1 MKKIVTGILAHV
13 DAGKTTLSE
22 GMLYL
27 SGAIRSLGRVDHK
40 DTFLD
45 TFQLEKARG
54 ITIFSKQ
61 ANFIWKD
68 MHVSL
73 LDTPGHIDFSAEMER
88 TLSVLDYA
96 ILVVSAIEGIQ
107 GHTKTLWYLLREYNI
122 PTFIF
127 VNKMDIADITK
138 EEVIEKIR
146 NELNDNI
153 IDFSNKDDYFYENL
167 AMCDEEMLEQYMENG
182 SIDDSLI
189 KEAVINRQ
197 VFPCMCGSA
206 LKLDGV
212 EEFVDIF
219 YEYTR
224 SPVYSEDFGA
234 RVFKITRDEK
244 DGRLTHV
251 KITGGKLSVKEV
263 IKCKNVEKADKSVA
277 KVDQIRIYNG
287 SKYETV
293 REVSAGMVC
302 TLMGL
307 DVLMTERDWV

>member
-1 MKKIVTGILAHV
+1 
-13 DAGKTTLSE
+13 
-22 GMLYL
+22 
-27 SGAIRSLGRVDHK
+27 
-40 DTFLD
+40 
-45 TFQLEKARG
+45 
-54 ITIFSKQ
+54 
-61 ANFIWKD
+61 
-68 MHVSL
+68 
-73 LDTPGHIDFSAEMER
+73 
-88 TLSVLDYA
+88 
-96 ILVVSAIEGIQ
+96 
-107 GHTKTLWYLLREYNI
+107 
-122 PTFIF
+122 
-127 VNKMDIADITK
+127 
-138 EEVIEKIR
+138 
-146 NELNDNI
+146 
-153 IDFSNKDDYFYENL
+153 
-167 AMCDEEMLEQYMENG
+167 
-182 SIDDSLI
+182 
-189 KEAVINRQ
+189 
-197 VFPCMCGSA
+197 MCGSA

-307 DVLMTERDWV
+307 DDTYDGEGLGFEDDMPQAVLEAVLTYRVYPVGEVSIVTLLEKLRILEEE

>member
-1 MKKIVTGILAHV
+1 
-13 DAGKTTLSE
+13 
-22 GMLYL
+22 
-27 SGAIRSLGRVDHK
+27 
-40 DTFLD
+40 
-45 TFQLEKARG
+45 
-54 ITIFSKQ
+54 
-61 ANFIWKD
+61 

-182 SIDDSLI
+182 SIDESLI

-224 SPVYSEDFGA
+224 SPGIFRRFWRKG
-234 RVFKITRDEK
+234 I
-244 DGRLTHV
+244 
-251 KITGGKLSVKEV
+251 
-263 IKCKNVEKADKSVA
+263 
-277 KVDQIRIYNG
+277 
-287 SKYETV
+287 
-293 REVSAGMVC
+293 
-302 TLMGL
+302 
-307 DVLMTERDWV
+307 